1 MRSMLRARTAI
12 FPVRARITPVGRK
25 GYDPRMFEEGFP
37 LLSHRWLVL
46 AAVVTA
52 VAMMIA
58 GNGASVWYVNVAEEE
73 LVLVAAGGLA
83 QMFALLIAGLLI
95 VWRRGYMT
103 SGILPAVALVL
114 AAMAFVITVG
124 EWMSAYRFGVD
135 YEISSAS
142 YALAVVA
149 LIETAIC
156 AAILLRPR
164 EEISE
169 SNTDWEKSR
178 LPRG

>member
-1 MRSMLRARTAI
+1 
-12 FPVRARITPVGRK
+12 
-25 GYDPRMFEEGFP
+25 
-37 LLSHRWLVL
+37 
-46 AAVVTA
+46 
-52 VAMMIA
+52 
-58 GNGASVWYVNVAEEE
+58 
-73 LVLVAAGGLA
+73 
-83 QMFALLIAGLLI
+83 
-95 VWRRGYMT
+95 
-103 SGILPAVALVL
+103 
-114 AAMAFVITVG
+114 MAFVITVG